1 GGSTPERRL
10 DIMRDPRVG
19 SFGVVAV
26 ALVLLGD
33 VAALAGLGPRGALA
47 ALLAA
52 AALGRLAVVV
62 VIVLLPYARAGGLGT
77 AAAGGRRLPD
87 LAAAAQRLGGAGAVA
102 AVAAGAAA
110 AACAAERAARRT
122 GPAGWVGLAIAL
134 KPAFA
139 LRQLLEEALA
149 VAACLEEGRLD
160 DARWTLRALVSRPAA
175 DLLPELVASAAIESL
190 AENLADSVAAS
201 LLAFALLGLPAAAV
215 YRVVNT
221 ADAMVGYHGELERL
235 GHAAARAGGALS

>member
-1 GGSTPERRL
+1 DAADGLLGGSTPERRL

-87 LAAAAQRLGGAGAVA
+87 LAAAAVTGAAPLALDWRHGLLAAGLVALAAAGVA
-102 AVAAGAAA
+102 A
-110 AACAAERAARRT
+110 
-122 GPAGWVGLAIAL
+122 L
-134 KPAFA
+134 
-139 LRQLLEEALA
+139 
-149 VAACLEEGRLD
+149 
-160 DARWTLRALVSRPAA
+160 
-175 DLLPELVASAAIESL
+175 
-190 AENLADSVAAS
+190 
-201 LLAFALLGLPAAAV
+201 
-215 YRVVNT
+215 
-221 ADAMVGYHGELERL
+221 
-235 GHAAARAGGALS
+235 ARA